1 MMRFHYDEVGKTGL
15 QFFGKMTASIA
26 HEVKNVL
33 AIINENAGLLNDF
46 ALLAQKGRPLDP
58 ERLENTAQN
67 ILRQIS
73 RADGIVKNMSAFAH
87 SVDGMEK
94 QVDFN
99 ELTRR
104 IILLAGRLV
113 SIRGISITLIPSEK
127 AVMLN
132 TNPFL
137 LENLIWLTL
146 AYAMDLAGSAKEIF
160 AEIRKEGDEI
170 SLNLSKLGHLE
181 QMSQQCPPE
190 QSLKKLLAVIE
201 AELVPD
207 IVREEL
213 ILRFSEKI

>member
-1 MMRFHYDEVGKTGL
+1 MMRFYYDEVGKTGL

-73 RADGIVKNMSAFAH
+73 RADAIIKNMSDFSH
-87 SVDGMEK
+87 SVDHFEK
-94 QVDFN
+94 QIDFN
-99 ELTRR
+99 EIVRR
-104 IILLAGRLV
+104 VIFLSSRLAAMRSVSIILAD
-113 SIRGISITLIPSEK
+113 SEG
-127 AVMLN
+127 AVVLD

-137 LENLIWLTL
+137 LENLVWLTL
-146 AYAMDLAGSAKEIF
+146 SYAMDLSGPEKELIVRIGKEKD
-160 AEIRKEGDEI
+160 EIRF
-170 SLNLSKLGHLE
+170 SLSTIDNLENRFSNHSP
-181 QMSQQCPPE
+181 SQQ
-190 QSLKKLLAVIE
+190 LKALLAIMD

-207 IVREEL
+207 FINEKL
-213 ILRFSEKI
+213 LLRFSVK